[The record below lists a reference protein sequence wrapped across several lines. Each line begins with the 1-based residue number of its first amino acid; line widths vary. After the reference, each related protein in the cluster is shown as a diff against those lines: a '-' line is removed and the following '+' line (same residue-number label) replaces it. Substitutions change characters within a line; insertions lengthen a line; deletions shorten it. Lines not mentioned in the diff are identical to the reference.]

1 MRRFG
6 WFGTALLTFVQL
18 LSGDTDTLG
27 DTLEQR
33 AIRSKTT
40 GDKIAHTQGPILAGR
55 KTRKSMHLCSER
67 PPTSEETQQLKRE
80 LTENCVVS
88 EMMTSA
94 VLLVLVA
101 TDMALDKTGGDA
113 FVTQGM
119 SQAQRGNA
127 LKIYAIIMFAQVLG
141 ICLSHQIIRH
151 KNSITEHMHWLAHRK
166 HIGPMPMGAGLKYHF
181 FLSHM
186 QSTAGD
192 AVHSLCLELQK
203 RGMVVWYDQVAEDL
217 TKGGM
222 QAGVQQSDVFVLFL
236 TQGTMSRPFV
246 HLELREAV
254 KHGKKILLLHEQ
266 DPRHHAANFG
276 EERAAAP
283 TDLQHIF
290 DDCESLV
297 FGRRHYLRAAMLSE
311 MMKRA
316 GPEYVEYVNRAE
328 HATAAAITK
337 SHRVSCVSV
346 DIAWF
351 DNLKWLRIAI
361 ATGAVLAAIFSAKN
375 FRQQLDTNLG
385 QKKIGLTW

>member
-1 MRRFG
+1 MALLVCRDADLWEDLSLWVMRRFG

-127 LKIYAIIMFAQVLG
+127 LKIYANV
-141 ICLSHQIIRH
+141 C
-151 KNSITEHMHWLAHRK
+151 
-166 HIGPMPMGAGLKYHF
+166 
-181 FLSHM
+181 
-186 QSTAGD
+186 
-192 AVHSLCLELQK
+192 
-203 RGMVVWYDQVAEDL
+203 
-217 TKGGM
+217 
-222 QAGVQQSDVFVLFL
+222 
-236 TQGTMSRPFV
+236 
-246 HLELREAV
+246 
-254 KHGKKILLLHEQ
+254 
-266 DPRHHAANFG
+266 
-276 EERAAAP
+276 
-283 TDLQHIF
+283 
-290 DDCESLV
+290 
-297 FGRRHYLRAAMLSE
+297 
-311 MMKRA
+311 
-316 GPEYVEYVNRAE
+316 
-328 HATAAAITK
+328 
-337 SHRVSCVSV
+337 
-346 DIAWF
+346 
-351 DNLKWLRIAI
+351 
-361 ATGAVLAAIFSAKN
+361 
-375 FRQQLDTNLG
+375 
-385 QKKIGLTW
+385 